1 VQEGTVN
8 PTELCSSSSGGLS
21 TQEESAPKVASVP
34 KVSRWQRIV
43 AETITMAEAL
53 TLDDVA

>member
-1 VQEGTVN
+1 
-8 PTELCSSSSGGLS
+8 
-21 TQEESAPKVASVP
+21 VP